1 MVFLEYNAVD
11 GKEVQSMFSNEC
23 KILQFV
29 LKKFDIVIFESCK
42 NLIGI
47 RLFLSSVT
55 GASVDFLQNELV
67 RRVVT
72 MLYRLDCRLL
82 N

>member
-42 NLIGI
+42 NLTGI

-55 GASVDFLQNELV
+55 GASVDFLQNKLV

>member
-42 NLIGI
+42 NLTGI

>member
-1 MVFLEYNAVD
+1 MLLMGRKFSL
-11 GKEVQSMFSNEC
+11 FSNEC

-42 NLIGI
+42 NLTGI

-55 GASVDFLQNELV
+55 GASVDFLQNKLV